1 MKKYFNLKSIG
12 MFVVA
17 SIVVFGLSMF
27 VTDSLVFAKTK
38 SSLAGS
44 YRCWS
49 YNVSGGGSG
58 NCRLFAPIVL
68 KGDGTYSISS
78 ERGTYKVKGNIITL
92 SKSKLRGAGKIIDG
106 NKIRFEYDYNSK
118 HHTITYLLGS

>member
-1 MKKYFNLKSIG
+1 MKKYFNFK
-12 MFVVA
+12 FVGLFVIA
-17 SIVVFGLSMF
+17 SIAVFVLSMF

-38 SSLAGS
+38 LSLDGS

-68 KGDGTYSISS
+68 KSNGTYSVSS
-78 ERGTYKVKGNIITL
+78 ERGTYKVKGSIITL

-106 NKIRFEYDYNSK
+106 NKIRFEYDYNSR
-118 HHTITYLLGS
+118 HHVVTYLLSS